1 MSVRLTRIGA
11 WLRPGDGEPRVPSSP
26 SPEIVRDTPAW
37 SPSSYFAR
45 TACPTAWVRLLLA
58 LGNALVIYLD
68 PSLPVSREWSTC
80 ALTDFIVLLI
90 IAYSLWAWRK
100 ETRWVPAAGSPRLI
114 AWLDVLCSAALIAVT
129 GAHKSPFFM
138 WNVFT
143 IVGSALNNGWRT
155 AVRVCVVQTIL
166 YVAICLPNA
175 AHPDFRIAVF
185 LVRTSYLFAIALVLA
200 HMGQRLL
207 EQNRML
213 AGLHRAAAHMS
224 AGRST
229 AAILGRVAD
238 SLTDMLEVD
247 QVAVCW
253 QDGTDNPCPALVNLD
268 RAHGEQLLRLA
279 RGCLAAGSP
288 INAPQTLIAN
298 AADRDSRFAAAR
310 EALAGARHLLITGL
324 TDSRGEPG
332 LLVVCGRLGA
342 RSFLRSDQEL
352 AELLSAHAG
361 PLLETARLQ
370 EQRRYHAGVDERR
383 RIAGE
388 LHDRLIQTLASI
400 DLHALNGGEL
410 WQERRWEPLG
420 EELRRLKQLAE
431 EALEEARGVVSEL
444 APVRL
449 REAGLAV
456 YLEDCL
462 RHFQER
468 ASTPVE
474 ASIDLE
480 EIDVPEPT
488 ALLLIGLLREGLN
501 NVRKHALATR
511 VTLRIAPR
519 GEGVS
524 FRLADNGRGFCPEQS
539 PLRQAPTRQYG
550 LAYLRE
556 RVAAIGGELRV
567 ISRPEAGTVL
577 EARVPLLTEE
587 VLVSRFAQTMG

>member
-1 MSVRLTRIGA
+1 LPRLT
-11 WLRPGDGEPRVPSSP
+11 
-26 SPEIVRDTPAW
+26 
-37 SPSSYFAR
+37 
-45 TACPTAWVRLLLA
+45 
-58 LGNALVIYLD
+58 
-68 PSLPVSREWSTC
+68 
-80 ALTDFIVLLI
+80 
-90 IAYSLWAWRK
+90 
-100 ETRWVPAAGSPRLI
+100 
-114 AWLDVLCSAALIAVT
+114 AWLDVLCSAALIATT
-129 GAHKSPFFM
+129 GAHRSPFFM

-155 AVRVCVVQTIL
+155 AVRVCVVQTVL
-166 YVAICLPNA
+166 YVAICLPHA
-175 AHPDFRIAVF
+175 THPDFHLTVF
-185 LVRTSYLFAIALVLA
+185 LVRTSYLIAIALVLA

-229 AAILGRVAD
+229 AEILGRVAD

-253 QDGTDNPCPALVNLD
+253 QYGMDHACPALVNLD
-268 RAHGEQLLRLA
+268 REDGEQLLGLA
-279 RGCLAAGSP
+279 RGCLTAGSP
-288 INAPQTLIAN
+288 LGVPQTIIAN
-298 AADRDSRFAAAR
+298 TVDRDPRFEAAR
-310 EALAGARHLLITGL
+310 AALTGVRHLLITGL
-324 TDSRGEPG
+324 PNSRGEPG
-332 LLVVCGRLGA
+332 LLIVCGRLSAG
-342 RSFLRSDQEL
+342 SFLRSDQEL
-352 AELLSAHAG
+352 AELLSAHAS
-361 PLLETARLQ
+361 PLLETARLPDP
-370 EQRRYHAGVDERR
+370 RRYHAGVDERR

-410 WQERRWEPLG
+410 WHQQRWELLG

-462 RHFQER
+462 HQFQER

-474 ASIDLE
+474 AIIRLQDTE
-480 EIDVPEPT
+480 VPEPT

-501 NVRKHALATR
+501 NVRKHAMATR
-511 VTLRIAPR
+511 VTLRIAQR
-519 GEGVS
+519 AEGVS

-556 RVAAIGGELRV
+556 RVAAIGGELWV
-567 ISRPEAGTVL
+567 ISRPESGTVL

-587 VLVSRFAQTMG
+587 LLVSRFAQTMG